1 MKLGLTLEG
10 GAHRTY
16 FSIGIMDAFLEENII
31 ADYVIGA
38 SAGIANA
45 TSYVSG
51 QKGRNLIVAE
61 KYIKDKRYMGL
72 HHLLRPSNRSFY
84 NLKFVFE
91 DIPNKYVPFDYEA
104 FDNSPCETVAVVT
117 NIKTGAPEYLK
128 VKSEDKTWKTVIA
141 SCSLPIMFE
150 PVEINGEIYMDGG
163 ITNPIPVKKAMEA
176 GCDKNIV
183 IITRERDYVKTKEP
197 GAKLAARSYK
207 KYPKFADALIHRV
220 DVYNKYH
227 HELLELEKE
236 GKVFLFMPDDTDGW
250 GRTDSDPE
258 KLKMMYTTGYEMA
271 KKRLPELLKYLNS

>member
-16 FSIGIMDAFLEENII
+16 FSIGIMDFFLENGIK

-51 QKGRNLIVAE
+51 QIGRNLEVAR
-61 KYIKDKRYMGL
+61 KYIHDKRYMGFR
-72 HHLLRPSNRSFY
+72 HLLRPSNKSYY
-84 NLKFVFE
+84 NLKFVFDE
-91 DIPNKYVPFDYEA
+91 IPNKYVPFDYAA
-104 FDNSPCETVAVVT
+104 FDNAPCETIAVVT
-117 NIKTGAPEYLK
+117 NIETGEPEYLK
-128 VKSEDKTWKTVIA
+128 VTTKNKEWKEVIA

-150 PVEINGEIYMDGG
+150 PVKIDNKIYMDGG
-163 ITNPIPVKKAMEA
+163 ITNPIPVKKAMED

-183 IITRERDYVKTKEP
+183 IITRERGYIKTKEK
-197 GAKLAARSYK
+197 GVKLAARSFK
-207 KYPKFADALIHRV
+207 KYPKFKEALLNRV

-236 GKVFLFMPDDTDGW
+236 GKVFLFMPENTDGW
-250 GRTDSDPE
+250 ARTDSDPE
-258 KLKMMYTTGYEMA
+258 KLQMMYMAGYNMA
-271 KKRLPELLKYLNS
+271 KERFLELKEYLNS

>member
-51 QKGRNLIVAE
+51 QKGRNLMVAE
-61 KYIKDKRYMGL
+61 KYVNDKRYMGFK
-72 HHLLRPSNRSFY
+72 HLLKPSNKSFY
-84 NLKFVFE
+84 NLKFVFD
-91 DIPNKYVPFDYEA
+91 DIPNKHVPFDYDA
-104 FDNSPCETVAVVT
+104 FENSKCETIAVVT
-117 NIKTGAPEYLK
+117 NIKTAKPEYLK
-128 VKSEDKTWKTVIA
+128 VTSEDKTWKTIIA
-141 SCSLPIMFE
+141 SCSLPLMFR
-150 PVEINGEIYMDGG
+150 PVEINGNIYMDGG
-163 ITNPIPVKKAMEA
+163 ITNPIPVKKAMED

-197 GAKLAARSYK
+197 GVKLAAHSYR
-207 KYPKFADALIHRV
+207 KYPEFADALLNRMA
-220 DVYNKYH
+220 VYNRNH

-236 GKVFLFMPDDTDGW
+236 GKVFLFMPDDTTGW
-250 GRTDSDPE
+250 GRTDSKPE
-258 KLKMMYTTGYEMA
+258 KLKMMYDSGYNMA
-271 KKRLPELLKYLNS
+271 KRRLPELLKYLNK

>member
-16 FSIGIMDAFLEENII
+16 FSIGIMDAFLEENIT

-61 KYIKDKRYMGL
+61 KYIKDKRYMGF
-72 HHLLRPSNRSFY
+72 HHLVRPSNRSFY
-84 NLKFVFE
+84 NIKFVFE

-104 FDNSPCETVAVVT
+104 FDNAPCETIAVVT
-117 NIKTGAPEYLK
+117 NIKTGEPEYLK
-128 VKSEDKTWKTVIA
+128 VTSENKTWKTVIA

-150 PVEINGEIYMDGG
+150 PVKINGEIYMDGG
-163 ITNPIPVKKAMEA
+163 ITNPIPVKKAMDE

-183 IITRERDYVKTKEP
+183 IITRERDYIKTKEP
-197 GAKLAARSYK
+197 GAKLAAHSFK
-207 KYPKFADALIHRV
+207 KYPKFADALLNRV

-236 GKVFLFMPDDTDGW
+236 GKVFLFMPDNTEGW
-250 GRTDSDPE
+250 GRTDSDPK

-271 KKRLPELLKYLNS
+271 KRRLPELLEYLNS